1 MFFSLGPT
9 RLLVVC
15 RRVREPGR
23 GRRLGQRQRRTDHCS
38 MCALEFLPVWKDE
51 ELYRLHASHGQERRQ
66 RSMVALNESATL
78 TFVCTEV
85 ALLFSRRL
93 LLHNLDLSGSLFA
106 RYPLSGGN
114 IPRSLFSVFCCC
126 CCRGWWWTLLEDPS
140 YTAPLFVFFGPIP
153 SHPSSWA
160 NKI

>member
-1 MFFSLGPT
+1 
-9 RLLVVC
+9 
-15 RRVREPGR
+15 
-23 GRRLGQRQRRTDHCS
+23 
-38 MCALEFLPVWKDE
+38 
-51 ELYRLHASHGQERRQ
+51 
-66 RSMVALNESATL
+66 MVALNESATL

-126 CCRGWWWTLLEDPS
+126 CRLPRMMMNSAGRFELHGTSIRIFW
-140 YTAPLFVFFGPIP
+140 
-153 SHPSSWA
+153 SHPIHPLELIKNVSAELPTQIPHQTFLVTYVHPHLVLWWSWSPS
-160 NKI
+160 KIYMLI